1 MSSIHYKFRA
11 TLEYKTLQFDGL
23 HITGADLKKEICA
36 KEGIKAEAFDL
47 LLQNA
52 HTKRSYTAEE
62 LIPRNSSIIVQRV
75 PREDAEK
82 LPKIQYVFMVFT
94 LLFIFHLDQ
103 WYQIAHIKDVST
115 AKYHSSNFQKKTTNI
130 MSGPPPPT
138 YTCNRCYQPGHWY
151 KNCPMVITI
160 AARMRLL
167 VAVSLCRHGFAIC
180 SVRSSIYKP
189 DYDIVFIS
197 AYSSSMSSF
206 L

>member
-23 HITGADLKKEICA
+23 HITGADLKKEICL

-82 LPKIQYVFMVFT
+82 GVNTGAVVRPSAAETGLAAPAHMNPVRVFFFYFCYALEAFSSMF
-94 LLFIFHLDQ
+94 LFKEEFEKLSEED
-103 WYQIAHIKDVST
+103 QIAHIKDVST

-167 VAVSLCRHGFAIC
+167 VAVSR
-180 SVRSSIYKP
+180 
-189 DYDIVFIS
+189 
-197 AYSSSMSSF
+197 
-206 L
+206 

>member
-23 HITGADLKKEICA
+23 HITGADLKKEICS
-36 KEGIKAEAFDL
+36 KEGIRAEAFDL

-82 LPKIQYVFMVFT
+82 LPKIQGVNTGVVVRNTTTETGAVVPSHMNPEEFEK
-94 LLFIFHLDQ
+94 LSEED
-103 WYQIAHIKDVST
+103 QIAHIKDVST

-138 YTCNRCYQPGHWY
+138 YTCNRCYQPGHWC
-151 KNCPMVITI
+151 KNCPMVIKHD
-160 AARMRLL
+160 ARKR
-167 VAVSLCRHGFAIC
+167 F
-180 SVRSSIYKP
+180 SVIR
-189 DYDIVFIS
+189 
-197 AYSSSMSSF
+197 
-206 L
+206 

>member
-23 HITGADLKKEICA
+23 HITGADLKKEICL

-75 PREDAEK
+75 PREDELNCGNRTGRSCTYESEFEK
-82 LPKIQYVFMVFT
+82 LSEE
-94 LLFIFHLDQ
+94 D
-103 WYQIAHIKDVST
+103 QIAHIKDVST

-151 KNCPMVITI
+151 KNCPMVITLDS
-160 AARMRLL
+160 RTRLL
-167 VAVSLCRHGFAIC
+167 VVVSRRVLQQRCRDAPRLF
-180 SVRSSIYKP
+180 SKVS
-189 DYDIVFIS
+189 
-197 AYSSSMSSF
+197 
-206 L
+206 